1 MARNTKRIQV
11 STPKVERKEK
21 MLVGERRLKIIDL
34 LQEKGMVVVSELSN
48 LLSVTEETIR
58 QDLRDLEKEGL
69 LKRTYGGAIAT
80 NRINS
85 EISFKE
91 RERKH
96 RKEKQ
101 AIGKAAARLIKDK
114 DNLMVDASTTVLQ
127 VVKNLGVKKGLTVI
141 TPSLAVV
148 LELANDSKVTV
159 ISTGGIFHA
168 KSFSY
173 VGSLA
178 EYAARN
184 YHVDK
189 LFLGAK
195 GVTGAGLT
203 DSYERE
209 AELKKVMIES
219 AEEVFLLVDSSKFG
233 KIALVN
239 IAPLEV
245 IDKVITDEGIP
256 PEHKKLLSEQNIE
269 LIIAS

>member
-1 MARNTKRIQV
+1 
-11 STPKVERKEK
+11 
-21 MLVGERRLKIIDL
+21 
-34 LQEKGMVVVSELSN
+34 MVVVSELSN

-80 NRINS
+80 NRIDS

-114 DNLMVDASTTVLQ
+114 DNLMVDASTTALQ
-127 VVKNLGVKKGLTVI
+127 VMRNLGVKKGLTVA
-141 TPSLAVV
+141 TPSLAAV
-148 LELANDSKVTV
+148 LELVNDSEVTV

-189 LFLGAK
+189 
-195 GVTGAGLT
+195 
-203 DSYERE
+203 
-209 AELKKVMIES
+209 
-219 AEEVFLLVDSSKFG
+219 
-233 KIALVN
+233 
-239 IAPLEV
+239 
-245 IDKVITDEGIP
+245 
-256 PEHKKLLSEQNIE
+256 
-269 LIIAS
+269 